1 MGAID
6 RTPAEDRPAEDTG
19 VRIHRRLWRHWGT
32 PAGIYGTIVY
42 ASVIAASSVSNDD
55 AGSAMEILVF
65 SLVSIVVFWLAH
77 VYSDALGFHGDADRL
92 GDRMRDSLRYAVG
105 ESGGMLEAAVIPS
118 VPLLL
123 GSLGIV
129 PSDVG
134 VGLALW
140 LCVLMLALLGFLVF
154 LVRGRSLWVCLAGAV
169 VTGLF
174 GVVVIILKTT
184 LSH

>member
-1 MGAID
+1 
-6 RTPAEDRPAEDTG
+6 
-19 VRIHRRLWRHWGT
+19 
-32 PAGIYGTIVY
+32 
-42 ASVIAASSVSNDD
+42 
-55 AGSAMEILVF
+55 
-65 SLVSIVVFWLAH
+65 
-77 VYSDALGFHGDADRL
+77 
-92 GDRMRDSLRYAVG
+92 
-105 ESGGMLEAAVIPS
+105 
-118 VPLLL
+118 
-123 GSLGIV
+123 
-129 PSDVG
+129 VG

>member
-6 RTPAEDRPAEDTG
+6 RTPAKGRGAEDTG
-19 VRIHRRLWRHWGT
+19 VRIHRRLWQHWGT
-32 PAGIYGTIVY
+32 PAGIYGTILY
-42 ASVIAASSVSNDD
+42 ASVIAASSVGNDD
-55 AGSAMEILVF
+55 AGSAVEILVF

-92 GDRMRDSLRYAVG
+92 GDRMRDSLRYAVA
-105 ESGGMLEAAVIPS
+105 ESSGMLEAAVIPS

-129 PSDVG
+129 PSEVG

-154 LVRGRSLWVCLAGAV
+154 LVRGRSLWVCLVGAV